1 MNDIDNYYKTG
12 TGYTRFKYEQIAAV
26 TRTDDGFVEVH
37 LCSGTIFTIETRTVA
52 FLEWYDYMAG
62 VQ

>member
-1 MNDIDNYYKTG
+1 MNEIDNYYRTDSG
-12 TGYTRFKYEQIAAV
+12 LTRFKFEAIAAV
-26 TRTDDGFVEVH
+26 TKTDDMFVEVH
-37 LCSGTIFTIETRTVA
+37 LCSGTIFTIQTRTVP

>member
-1 MNDIDNYYKTG
+1 MQNKEDYYKTG

-26 TRTDDGFVEVH
+26 TRKDDGFVEVH
-37 LCSGTIFTIETRTVA
+37 LCSGTIFTIETRTVR
-52 FLEWYDYMAG
+52 FLEWYDYMAE